1 MRLQIIISA
10 YVKFDN
16 IQVVFSRT
24 ERWIWAHIHK
34 ESFLFF
40 LRYFLI
46 LTFWFL
52 LKVIVSLN
60 SLIHYIN
67 ELRQGGRNLK

>member
-1 MRLQIIISA
+1 MRPQIIISA

-34 ESFLFF
+34 ESFSFF
-40 LRYFLI
+40 SKIFSYLNLLVLAKSNCKFEFINI
-46 LTFWFL
+46 L
-52 LKVIVSLN
+52 
-60 SLIHYIN
+60 Y
-67 ELRQGGRNLK
+67 